1 VTVSVDLL
9 EDGFAVNDNGPGLPD
24 DLDVFETGETTSAE
38 GTGFGLS
45 IVEEIV
51 TAHGWEIHATE
62 SEAGGARF
70 EITGV
75 EFAAE

>member
-1 VTVSVDLL
+1 LPEDVDIF
-9 EDGFAVNDNGPGLPD
+9 DPG
-24 DLDVFETGETTSAE
+24 VTTSAD
-38 GTGFGLS
+38 GNGFGLA

-62 SEAGGARF
+62 SEDGGARF

-75 EFAAE
+75 NLRETDVR